1 MDKPFSYETFLRVLE
16 NDDIFAVDET
26 SFYFTDDP
34 QQTDR
39 MLGCLREY
47 ETPYW
52 LGYCDD
58 PEGCCFET
66 AQQMLEAKVFDGR
79 SVKDRWE
86 QVVFSVVGGISLDDW
101 LETYKDKLS
110 NKVSE

>member
-1 MDKPFSYETFLRVLE
+1 MDKPFSYETFLHVLE

-26 SFYFTDDP
+26 SFYFADDP

-58 PEGCCFET
+58 PEDCCFET
-66 AQQMLEAKVFDGR
+66 ARQMLEAKVFDGR

-101 LETYKDKLS
+101 LETYEDKLS